1 MAGLELNYQDIT
13 ERLALLTPEQQ
24 DLLRRRRISDQAVT
38 GHEFIALSLKMGMN
52 SIIVIVGGNIKMM
65 NVFPVKLTGQHV
77 CLEPLNESH
86 IPELTKAGSDRS
98 IWPSIWPTNQYHP
111 DVMEKYILNNIE
123 SHLSGKKYVLR

>member
-13 ERLALLTPEQQ
+13 ERLALLTPEQK

-65 NVFPVKLTGQHV
+65 NVFPVKLTGQQSV
-77 CLEPLNESH
+77 IFKL
-86 IPELTKAGSDRS
+86 KA
-98 IWPSIWPTNQYHP
+98 
-111 DVMEKYILNNIE
+111 EK
-123 SHLSGKKYVLR
+123 